1 MAASTRSVVLD
12 STAMSQ
18 NATEHGMNL
27 LAAGVPLSLLLD
39 LAGLTRAGSREIM
52 TAERDDTSWVPRRLS
67 A

>member
-18 NATEHGMNL
+18 NATEDGMNL

-52 TAERDDTSWVPRRLS
+52 IAERDDTSWVPRRLS